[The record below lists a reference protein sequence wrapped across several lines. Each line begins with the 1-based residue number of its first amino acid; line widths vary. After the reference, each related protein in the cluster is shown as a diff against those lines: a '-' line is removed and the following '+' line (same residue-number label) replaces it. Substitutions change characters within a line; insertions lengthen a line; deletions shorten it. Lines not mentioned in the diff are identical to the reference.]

1 LPRFLSKNKGGIM
14 VNKSLPGVASPIK
27 RSEFVIQL
35 QDIAPAD
42 QTDSTPGIMSDLLAY
57 KVPRHTRITFRP
69 DDRFIASL
77 VDTAAVALTDTTP
90 WELVGTDPNGI
101 TAEIL
106 SNGLYAQIK
115 ELQDRNKMKFLN
127 ILRTIEDDFI
137 IKLRVKTTTVTADA
151 SASTL
156 ALHCLREAETL

>member
-1 LPRFLSKNKGGIM
+1 M
-14 VNKSLPGVASPIK
+14 VNKSLPGAVSPIK

-35 QDIAPAD
+35 QDIASSD

-77 VDTAAVALTDTTP
+77 VDTAAAALGDTTP

-101 TAEIL
+101 TSEIL
-106 SNGLYAQIK
+106 VNGLYAQIK

>member
-1 LPRFLSKNKGGIM
+1 M

-77 VDTAAVALTDTTP
+77 VDTAATALTDTTP
-90 WELVGTDPNGI
+90 WELVGSDPNGI
-101 TAEIL
+101 TSEIL
-106 SNGLYAQIK
+106 VNGLYAQIK

-137 IKLRVKTTTVTADA
+137 IKLRVKSTTVTADA

>member
-1 LPRFLSKNKGGIM
+1 M
-14 VNKSLPGVASPIK
+14 VNKNLPGAARPIK

-69 DDRFIASL
+69 DDRFIGSL
-77 VDTAAVALTDTTP
+77 VDTAAAALADTTP

-101 TAEIL
+101 TSEIL
-106 SNGLYAQIK
+106 VNGLYAQIK

-127 ILRTIEDDFI
+127 ILRTVEDDFI

>member
-1 LPRFLSKNKGGIM
+1 MPRFLSKNKGGIM

-35 QDIAPAD
+35 QDIASSD

-77 VDTAAVALTDTTP
+77 TDTAAVALTDTTP
-90 WELVGTDPNGI
+90 WELVGSDPNGI
-101 TAEIL
+101 TSEIL
-106 SNGLYAQIK
+106 VNGLYAQIK